1 MALDSAEV
9 HRIAK
14 VVVRMLYVGGVI
26 NGDQFVKALACVEA
40 ATKFI
45 DMGAT
50 PDQEND
56 NDAENVQYVQTR

>member
-14 VVVRMLYVGGVI
+14 AVVRMLYVAGVL
-26 NGDQFVKALACVEA
+26 NGDQFIRAMACVEA

-45 DMGAT
+45 DMG
-50 PDQEND
+50 DQKGIED
-56 NDAENVQYVQTR
+56 DSENVQYVQTR